1 VNLEDHKKV
10 LITAGPTYEPI
21 DPVRFIG
28 NRSSGKMGY
37 ALAKAFIEKGVEV
50 ILVSGPVSLKRPDC
64 KVIEVET
71 AGEMFEACKS
81 EFPNCDIAI
90 LAAAVADFTPVNVA
104 DKKIKKGQ
112 SEEMSIKLKKTQDI
126 LAYLGKLKNE
136 NQILAGFSLETH
148 NEIEFAKEKLKR
160 KNADFMFM
168 NSLKDRPI
176 FGEDQ
181 NTITLL
187 GNNEKLLELG
197 TGSKKALAEK
207 IADYILNYD
216 IKH

>member
-1 VNLEDHKKV
+1 MEDHKKV

-37 ALAKAFIEKGVEV
+37 ALAEAFIEKGAEV

-64 KVIEVET
+64 RVIDVET
-71 AGEMFEACKS
+71 AAQMFEVCKS
-81 EFPNCDIAI
+81 EFPNCDITI
-90 LAAAVADFTPVNVA
+90 LAAAVADFAPLNVA
-104 DKKIKKGQ
+104 DKKIKKGH
-112 SEEMSIKLKKTQDI
+112 SDEMSIELKKTQDI
-126 LAYLGKLKNE
+126 LAFLGKIKTA

-148 NEIEFAKEKLKR
+148 NEIEFANAKLKL
-160 KNADFMFM
+160 KNADIMFM
-168 NSLKDRPI
+168 NSLKDGPI

-181 NTITLL
+181 NTITVLS
-187 GNNEKLLELG
+187 NNEKLFELG
-197 TGSKKALAEK
+197 TGSKKVLAER
-207 IADYILNYD
+207 IVDHILNYD